1 MRTDL
6 IFSPA
11 TSFRADTQPVTHEVV
26 AYLGPKNYRQ
36 LVHADEVSTAP
47 GAEEVWHAA
56 NPDSRMATTAQVPAP
71 YDDKRTR

>member
-36 LVHADEVSTAP
+36 LVHADEVA
-47 GAEEVWHAA
+47 GF
-56 NPDSRMATTAQVPAP
+56 TTHIQNTVDLGWFAFIGRPLMWLLLQF
-71 YDDKRTR
+71 